1 MSNIL
6 LLPFIVYD
14 DLGNKTDTVYNGLYN
29 LDFMSLTSIE
39 PDEDGDTAVFHRTG
53 QKIGFKV
60 PFIEFCKQLH
70 ESGCLNYYYSKYTEK
85 VTPGFINAIKGIKL
99 KDKLD

>member
-14 DLGNKTDTVYNGLYN
+14 ELGNKTDTVYNGLYN

-39 PDEDGDTAVFHRTG
+39 PDEDGHSVIYHNNGSSVAFD
-53 QKIGFKV
+53 V
-60 PFIEFCKQLH
+60 PFIDFCKQMN
-70 ESGCLNYYYSKYTEK
+70 ESNLLNLYFRKDVEK
-85 VTPGFINAIKGIKL
+85 IAPKFIDAIKL
-99 KDKLD
+99 VDKRQD